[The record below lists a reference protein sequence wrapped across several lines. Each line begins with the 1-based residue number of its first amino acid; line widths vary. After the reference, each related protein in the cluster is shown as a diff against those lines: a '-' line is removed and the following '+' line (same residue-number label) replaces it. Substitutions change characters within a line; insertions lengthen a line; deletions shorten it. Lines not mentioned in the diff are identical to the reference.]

1 MRINAAQGGVA
12 SIAWVLNSLLTGG
25 AMPDYYFER
34 ECRTPNS
41 EAYNILE
48 EEAQIGRLDLHF
60 MPTLVHATMCINE
73 SLTREMIEELIQS
86 IDEEILDIVGIARD
100 EFIVHVYQ
108 GHEAG
113 VYSNH
118 SFEEDAEDGV

>member
-1 MRINAAQGGVA
+1 
-12 SIAWVLNSLLTGG
+12 
-25 AMPDYYFER
+25 MPDYYFER

-48 EEAQIGRLDLHF
+48 EEAAVGRLDLHLT
-60 MPTLVHATMCINE
+60 PPIVHATLCVAE
-73 SLTREMIEELIQS
+73 SLTREMIEELIQT
-86 IDEEILDIVGIARD
+86 IDEELLDVVGIARE

-108 GHEAG
+108 GREVG

-118 SFEEDAEDGV
+118 SFGENGEEA